1 MNLNTLANVDTIY
14 VDNIYSSR
22 DPINVYK
29 SLLLYGGIDIQLRN
43 IVNVSN
49 IDLLTINGQPYGAGS
64 SSNWNAYPA
73 LSNVNINFKN
83 IVDVDSLFLDTI
95 DSSLGNPINVNQ
107 QLVCYNGIDAQS
119 HNIVNV
125 ANINLTS
132 INGVA
137 YSLPTYSNL
146 PSVDTSNLRA
156 NTISAK
162 NSSNSNVDFNSPI
175 TMATGKSLNMNNGK
189 RSTKFVRHF

>member
-1 MNLNTLANVDTIY
+1 MNRTTLVASAGCNFFLNGCNITVEYLLQNSINSGAASNWYHYPALSNVEMNVNTLANVDTIY
-14 VDNIYSSR
+14 VDNIYSSG

-29 SLLLYGGIDIQLRN
+29 SLLLYGGIDLQLRN

-83 IVDVDSLFLDTI
+83 IVDVGSLFLDTI

-125 ANINLTS
+125 ARFLVT
-132 INGVA
+132 
-137 YSLPTYSNL
+137 
-146 PSVDTSNLRA
+146 
-156 NTISAK
+156 
-162 NSSNSNVDFNSPI
+162 
-175 TMATGKSLNMNNGK
+175 
-189 RSTKFVRHF
+189 